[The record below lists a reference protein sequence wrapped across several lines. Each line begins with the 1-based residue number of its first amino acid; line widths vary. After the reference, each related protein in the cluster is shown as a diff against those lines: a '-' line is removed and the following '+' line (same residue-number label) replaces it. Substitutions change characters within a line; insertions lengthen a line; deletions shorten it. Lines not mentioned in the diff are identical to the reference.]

1 MSPEWFEWLRKNMPP
16 HMFEAFERDRIH
28 GTKWRDDEISRIQSA
43 LAAETKRREEA
54 EKMISLT
61 AKVLGSPDTKTHCL
75 HCWAEEIMKELG
87 SAHDVVQTLYVDYAR
102 LREALSVCEDENQ
115 KYLKDKLNAE
125 AALEKLRDMQIVE
138 TLPIIDAALAKPEGG
153 AS

>member
-43 LAAETKRREEA
+43 LSAETKRREEA
-54 EKMISLT
+54 E
-61 AKVLGSPDTKTHCL
+61 A
-75 HCWAEEIMKELG
+75 
-87 SAHDVVQTLYVDYAR
+87 DYAR